1 MDYFFETRN
10 QNGPQGL
17 RIDQPDH
24 TMMYDQ
30 LVDAS
35 DDWCTTTVNKE
46 NMQVAF

>member
-24 TMMYDQ
+24 TMM
-30 LVDAS
+30 S
-35 DDWCTTTVNKE
+35 D
-46 NMQVAF
+46 